1 MRAQGRGVISDR
13 CKNKSGSWVGVGFRL
28 WVLVGVGFG
37 VVLGLSVG
45 VGV

>member
-13 CKNKSGSWVGVGFRL
+13 CKSKSGAWAGVGFRL